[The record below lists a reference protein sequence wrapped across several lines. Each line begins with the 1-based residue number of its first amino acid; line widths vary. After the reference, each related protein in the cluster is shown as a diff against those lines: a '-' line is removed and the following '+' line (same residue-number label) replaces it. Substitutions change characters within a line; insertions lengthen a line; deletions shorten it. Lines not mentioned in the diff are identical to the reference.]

1 VTQIPGQGEAD
12 QRAIRGTICP
22 PNGLRYAVR
31 DGSNQGAVL

>member
-1 VTQIPGQGEAD
+1 MTQILGQGEAD
-12 QRAIRGTICP
+12 QQAVQGTVCP

>member
-1 VTQIPGQGEAD
+1 MTQILGQGVVD
-12 QRAIRGTICP
+12 QQTVQGTVCP

>member
-1 VTQIPGQGEAD
+1 VTQIPGQGEVD
-12 QRAIRGTICP
+12 QQTVRGAVCP